1 MARFARLSLAG
12 PPVLLRAVIGG
23 LVLLVVSESV
33 TSMPT
38 KSTPE
43 WRRIS
48 DEAYFSDLLYP
59 CSDDLPQVQPAGP
72 PTDTFAIEYVKILG
86 ERTTACLGHAS
97 KLLAVNLPESC
108 STLQDVMEAPD
119 QVTLQS
125 LSQAQALSSLY
136 GFLVSHAAYA
146 FFVSEQA
153 EKYANSSCAS
163 PNEHT
168 LAENSRT
175 LAAQLRDLLCTI
187 KLTASVHGGNVQFSA
202 SEERVA
208 SLRVC
213 DESTCSRRLL
223 RDCQVVASVAN
234 VLRTLQRYL
243 MGLQP
248 DEAS

>member
-1 MARFARLSLAG
+1 MQLPRL
-12 PPVLLRAVIGG
+12 
-23 LVLLVVSESV
+23 
-33 TSMPT
+33 
-38 KSTPE
+38 
-43 WRRIS
+43 
-48 DEAYFSDLLYP
+48 
-59 CSDDLPQVQPAGP
+59 
-72 PTDTFAIEYVKILG
+72 
-86 ERTTACLGHAS
+86 
-97 KLLAVNLPESC
+97 NLPESC

>member
-1 MARFARLSLAG
+1 MRAPSSPSLTSAGEPARRRPAAVTRLLATKPDRTASCGARTVYKRPAHGTGHDLWSPAAAAPQRSMPRFGRLSLAG

-97 KLLAVNLPESC
+97 KLLAVVSGVRQLL
-108 STLQDVMEAPD
+108 TL
-119 QVTLQS
+119 L
-125 LSQAQALSSLY
+125 
-136 GFLVSHAAYA
+136 HAALFHA
-146 FFVSEQA
+146 V
-153 EKYANSSCAS
+153 
-163 PNEHT
+163 
-168 LAENSRT
+168 
-175 LAAQLRDLLCTI
+175 LAAARFNPVPSQ
-187 KLTASVHGGNVQFSA
+187 
-202 SEERVA
+202 
-208 SLRVC
+208 
-213 DESTCSRRLL
+213 RL
-223 RDCQVVASVAN
+223 
-234 VLRTLQRYL
+234 
-243 MGLQP
+243 
-248 DEAS
+248 

>member
-1 MARFARLSLAG
+1 
-12 PPVLLRAVIGG
+12 
-23 LVLLVVSESV
+23 
-33 TSMPT
+33 MPAA
-38 KSTPE
+38 E

-86 ERTTACLGHAS
+86 ERTTACLGHAT
-97 KLLAVNLPESC
+97 KLLAVSVTPEGSGLTLQALHARGSVARYNLPESC
-108 STLQDVMEAPD
+108 SSLQDVMEAPD
-119 QVTLQS
+119 QDTLQS
-125 LSQAQALSSLY
+125 LSQAQALTNLY

-153 EKYANSSCAS
+153 EKYANSSCAI
-163 PNEHT
+163 PNEHS

-187 KLTASVHGGNVQFSA
+187 KLTASVHGGNVEFSA

-208 SLRVC
+208 ALRVC

-223 RDCQVVASVAN
+223 RDCQVVASVTN
-234 VLRTLQRYL
+234 VLHTLQRYL

>member
-1 MARFARLSLAG
+1 
-12 PPVLLRAVIGG
+12 
-23 LVLLVVSESV
+23 
-33 TSMPT
+33 MP
-38 KSTPE
+38 TPE

-97 KLLAVNLPESC
+97 KLLSV
-108 STLQDVMEAPD
+108 
-119 QVTLQS
+119 S

-187 KLTASVHGGNVQFSA
+187 KLTASVHGGNVEFGA

>member
-1 MARFARLSLAG
+1 MVQPLRRAG
-12 PPVLLRAVIGG
+12 PPLLLGG
-23 LVLLVVSESV
+23 LVLLVMSESV
-33 TSMPT
+33 ASMPAA
-38 KSTPE
+38 E

-86 ERTTACLGHAS
+86 ERTTACLGHAT

-108 STLQDVMEAPD
+108 SSLQDVMEAPD
-119 QVTLQS
+119 QDTLQS
-125 LSQAQALSSLY
+125 LSQAQALTNLY

-153 EKYANSSCAS
+153 EKYANSSCAI
-163 PNEHT
+163 PNEHS

-187 KLTASVHGGNVQFSA
+187 KLTASVHGGNVEFSA

-208 SLRVC
+208 ALRVC

-223 RDCQVVASVAN
+223 RDCQVVASVTN
-234 VLRTLQRYL
+234 VLHTLQRYL